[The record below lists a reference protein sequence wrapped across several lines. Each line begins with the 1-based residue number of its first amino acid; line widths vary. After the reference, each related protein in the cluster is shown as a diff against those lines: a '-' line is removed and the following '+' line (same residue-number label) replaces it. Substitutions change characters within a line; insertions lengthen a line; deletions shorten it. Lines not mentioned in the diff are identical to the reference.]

1 MRSCA
6 QHGHCSHDSEG
17 GVGHQTQ
24 PVQHHGSKL
33 PVTLHRPG
41 LLVVPDLVGDDLD
54 LLEDETELPVQG
66 VTWRAGPRLL

>member
-1 MRSCA
+1 MSLHEDVRRGA
-6 QHGHCSHDSEG
+6 EHGDRGHDGEG

-33 PVTLHRPG
+33 PVTLHRTG

-54 LLEDETELPVQG
+54 LLQDEAELPV
-66 VTWRAGPRLL
+66 